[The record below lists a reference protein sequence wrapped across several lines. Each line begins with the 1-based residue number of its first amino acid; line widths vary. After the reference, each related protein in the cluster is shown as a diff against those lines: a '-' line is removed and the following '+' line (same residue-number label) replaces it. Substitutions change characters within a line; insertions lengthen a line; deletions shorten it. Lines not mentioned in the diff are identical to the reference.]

1 MSILQSGVIDDGEA
15 IGELMVTRLIFNKK
29 Y

>member
-1 MSILQSGVIDDGEA
+1 MSILQFGVIDDGGA
-15 IGELMVTRLIFNKK
+15 VVELMETRLIFNKK